1 MSRGIQQ
8 SSSLLSKFFSTYS
21 FIQIWLSYRYFQ
33 IFTLEK
39 VTWILFES
47 KKLGVVGSM
56 KDVLSFVFSKFLS
69 FSRKRERKGKKKSFL
84 LHVPFTP
91 LLLVPF
97 AGKIRLSELEF
108 ISRLIIFN

>member
-1 MSRGIQQ
+1 MSCLLCFQSFFLFREKGRG
-8 SSSLLSKFFSTYS
+8 
-21 FIQIWLSYRYFQ
+21 R
-33 IFTLEK
+33 
-39 VTWILFES
+39 
-47 KKLGVVGSM
+47 
-56 KDVLSFVFSKFLS
+56 
-69 FSRKRERKGKKKSFL
+69 GKKKSFL

>member
-69 FSRKRERKGKKKSFL
+69 FSRKRERREKKSFL

>member
-69 FSRKRERKGKKKSFL
+69 FSRKRERKGKKKKFPSSCSLYSITSRSFRGKNPSVRTRI
-84 LHVPFTP
+84 HFTP
-91 LLLVPF
+91 HNL
-97 AGKIRLSELEF
+97 
-108 ISRLIIFN
+108 